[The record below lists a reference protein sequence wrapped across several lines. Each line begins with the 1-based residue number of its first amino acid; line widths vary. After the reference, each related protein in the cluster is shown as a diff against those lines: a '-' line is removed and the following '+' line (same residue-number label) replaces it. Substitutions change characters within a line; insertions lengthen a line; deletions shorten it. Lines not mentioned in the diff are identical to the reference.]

1 MLAQI
6 GTHIDITV
14 EAQKANNFDAK
25 EQELLVA
32 TNLPAGGVAYFNYK
46 VSSLNKYSNY
56 FYKKFR

>member
-1 MLAQI
+1 MDIVGVLAQI

-32 TNLPAGGVAYFNYK
+32 TSLPAGGVAYFSTK
-46 VSSLNKYSNY
+46 GT
-56 FYKKFR
+56 